1 MAEYIVKVGDVHPA
15 LVVVGGSYD
24 RESCPDRERVR
35 SVIDSGKWEL
45 SHVRDIRSG
54 PVEIQHEHPPVSP
67 YDAHGVVVVFDQ
79 CHTVD
84 EWDWDGPLQEAIN
97 LLHVELD
104 DIEVWIDA
112 VRT

>member
-1 MAEYIVKVGDVHPA
+1 MGEYIVEVGSPHPA
-15 LVVVGGSYD
+15 LVVVGDGYD

-35 SVIDSGKWEL
+35 NTIDGGEWKL

-54 PVEIQHEHPPVSP
+54 PVEIQHEHPPEDP
-67 YDAHGVVVVFDQ
+67 YDAYGVVIVFEQ

-84 EWDWDGPLQEAIN
+84 EWDWDGPLREGID
-97 LLHVELD
+97 LLHEELD